1 MSSSP
6 ASIGAVRVQTGT
18 LQFSTSY
25 TQTGGSLSLEGGA
38 VLASVPLQIQGGSLA
53 GSGTVT
59 GNVSLSGHLAPGLSP
74 GSLTITGTLAP
85 TASSAFDV
93 EIGGLTPATEHDR
106 ALLNSAVALAGTLNV
121 SLVNGFLPADLN
133 TFTIMTFPSAT
144 GTFPTVNFPPLP
156 GGMVWQIFYNPTSIV
171 LKTIN
176 DLDGDGVSNLVDCA
190 PNDASAWSLPGEISG
205 VNFGTNNQ
213 TISWTSQASLSGP
226 GTTYDL
232 MRGLVGQPIGGGAA
246 ETCLALDS
254 GSNTFNDTATPA
266 VGTSFYYLVRGGNI
280 CGTGNY
286 GTTTSGAPRNTA
298 ACP

>member
-1 MSSSP
+1 MKVIRRRP
-6 ASIGAVRVQTGT
+6 GIGYIDTLFWVPKDKINVEGVKNALTFQFFEKKSVQFLT
-18 LQFSTSY
+18 LWRETTNHLLVPREFWDT
-25 TQTGGSLSLEGGA
+25 TAEG
-38 VLASVPLQIQGGSLA
+38 I
-53 GSGTVT
+53 
-59 GNVSLSGHLAPGLSP
+59 
-74 GSLTITGTLAP
+74 
-85 TASSAFDV
+85 
-93 EIGGLTPATEHDR
+93 
-106 ALLNSAVALAGTLNV
+106 
-121 SLVNGFLPADLN
+121 
-133 TFTIMTFPSAT
+133 TFPIIDCRPSS
-144 GTFPTVNFPPLP
+144 FPTVDFPPLP

-176 DLDGDGVSNLVDCA
+176 DLDGDGISNLVDCA
-190 PNDASAWSLPGEISG
+190 PADPSAWSIPGEISG